1 MHFVNIHRLVL
12 GIQFCPFLHPVLI
25 VPLVLVQIPYNRRIV
40 AVSYT
45 HLDVYKRQILILAFI
60 LPDIH
65 IFPLFTEI
73 LRFMIVLY
81 YECPVFCKLSAI

>member
-1 MHFVNIHRLVL
+1 MIEETNEEFREE
-12 GIQFCPFLHPVLI
+12 
-25 VPLVLVQIPYNRRIV
+25 YRAMNRRKV
-40 AVSYT
+40 
-45 HLDVYKRQILILAFI
+45 LFILAFI